1 MSKFTDF
8 FYIFSKFA
16 TSLVLFIL
24 LIFTAYALYK
34 SYVGVDNI
42 SLEFEDR
49 LNLISNG
56 IKKNS
61 TKIFN
66 YENSINEN
74 KNFLIE
80 IKKNLLQKNYEEK
93 ILNLE
98 KQNKLLLK
106 QITKINDS
114 LSKLNI
120 TENTNFDTNANN
132 LRNNNIKQIL
142 SLKEMILLKYKE
154 GNDIKREVEM
164 LENFAL
170 NTPLNIFEK
179 IYLIQS
185 KNFYGKE
192 KLIVEFNLSL
202 EKYVKHKFIMKN
214 QNSVIGFLF
223 KYINIKPN
231 NLSIYEN
238 ADLNILIRAK
248 KHLEIEEYENSLNQ
262 VMSLNDDF
270 TNFFGTWVS
279 QIKMIIDLNKYLSK
293 VS

>member
-1 MSKFTDF
+1 MSKFADF

-34 SYVGVDNI
+34 SYAGVDNI
-42 SLEFEDR
+42 SLEFDDR
-49 LNLISNG
+49 LNVISNE

-61 TKIFN
+61 TKIFD

-74 KNFLIE
+74 KNFLKE
-80 IKKNLLQKNYEEK
+80 IKKNILQKNYEEK
-93 ILNLE
+93 ILSLE
-98 KQNKLLLK
+98 DQNKLLLK
-106 QITKINDS
+106 QIAKINDS
-114 LSKLNI
+114 LSKLKI
-120 TENTNFDTNANN
+120 TENTNLNTNSNN
-132 LRNNNIKQIL
+132 LKNNNKQIL

-154 GNDIKREVEM
+154 GRDVKREIEM

-170 NTPLNIFEK
+170 KTPLNIFEK
-179 IYLIQS
+179 LYLIQS

-202 EKYVKHKFIMKN
+202 EKYVKHKFIIKN

-248 KHLEIEEYENSLNQ
+248 KNLEIEEYENSLNQ
-262 VMSLNDDF
+262 VMSLNDDS
-270 TNFFGTWVS
+270 TNFFETWVS
-279 QIKMIIDLNKYLSK
+279 QIRMLIDLNKYLSK

>member
-1 MSKFTDF
+1 MSKFADF
-8 FYIFSKFA
+8 FYIFSKFT

-24 LIFTAYALYK
+24 LIFTAYALYR
-34 SYVGVDNI
+34 SYAGVDNI
-42 SLEFEDR
+42 SLEFDDR
-49 LNLISNG
+49 LNVISNE

-61 TKIFN
+61 TKIFD
-66 YENSINEN
+66 YENSINED
-74 KNFLIE
+74 KNFLRE
-80 IKKNLLQKNYEEK
+80 IKKNILQKDYEEK
-93 ILNLE
+93 ILSLE
-98 KQNKLLLK
+98 DQNKLLLK
-106 QITKINDS
+106 QIAKINDS
-114 LSKLNI
+114 LSKLKI
-120 TENTNFDTNANN
+120 TENTNLNTNSNN
-132 LRNNNIKQIL
+132 LKNNNKQIL

-154 GNDIKREVEM
+154 GSDVKREIEM

-179 IYLIQS
+179 LYLIQS

-202 EKYVKHKFIMKN
+202 EKYVKHKFIIKN

-248 KHLEIEEYENSLNQ
+248 NHLEIEEYENSLNQ
-262 VMSLNDDF
+262 VMSLNDDS
-270 TNFFGTWVS
+270 TNFFGNWVS
-279 QIKMIIDLNKYLSK
+279 QIKMLIDLNKYLSK

>member
-231 NLSIYEN
+231 NLNIYEN

-262 VMSLNDDF
+262 VMSLNDDT

-279 QIKMIIDLNKYLSK
+279 QIKMLIDLNKNLSK

>member
-1 MSKFTDF
+1 
-8 FYIFSKFA
+8 
-16 TSLVLFIL
+16 
-24 LIFTAYALYK
+24 
-34 SYVGVDNI
+34 VGVDNI
-42 SLEFEDR
+42 SLEFDDR
-49 LNLISNG
+49 LNLISGG

-61 TKIFN
+61 IKIID

-80 IKKNLLQKNYEEK
+80 IKNNLLQKNYEEK

-106 QITKINDS
+106 QITKINEN
-114 LSKLNI
+114 LSNLKI
-120 TENTNFDTNANN
+120 TENTNFNTNANN
-132 LRNNNIKQIL
+132 LRNTNIKQIL

-154 GNDIKREVEM
+154 GKDIKKEIEM

-202 EKYVKHKFIMKN
+202 EKYVKHKFVMKN
-214 QNSVIGFLF
+214 QNSVIGFLL

-262 VMSLNDDF
+262 VMSLNDDT

-279 QIKMIIDLNKYLSK
+279 QIKMLIDLNKNLSK

>member
-154 GNDIKREVEM
+154 GKNIKREVEM

-170 NTPLNIFEK
+170 NTSLNIFEK

-192 KLIVEFNLSL
+192 KLIIEFNLSL

>member
-49 LNLISNG
+49 LNFISNG

-80 IKKNLLQKNYEEK
+80 IKNNLLQKNYEEK

-106 QITKINDS
+106 QITKINDN
-114 LSKLNI
+114 LSKLKI
-120 TENTNFDTNANN
+120 TENTNFNTNANN

-154 GNDIKREVEM
+154 GKDIKREVEM

-170 NTPLNIFEK
+170 NTSLNIFEK

-202 EKYVKHKFIMKN
+202 EKYVKHKFVMKN
-214 QNSVIGFLF
+214 QNSVIGFLL

-262 VMSLNDDF
+262 VMSLNDDT

-279 QIKMIIDLNKYLSK
+279 QIKMLIDLNKNLSK

>member
-1 MSKFTDF
+1 MSKFADF

-34 SYVGVDNI
+34 SYAGVDNI
-42 SLEFEDR
+42 SLEFDDR
-49 LNLISNG
+49 LNVISNE

-61 TKIFN
+61 TKIFD

-74 KNFLIE
+74 KNFLKE
-80 IKKNLLQKNYEEK
+80 IKKNILQKDYEEK
-93 ILNLE
+93 ILSLE
-98 KQNKLLLK
+98 DQNKLLLK
-106 QITKINDS
+106 QIAKINDS
-114 LSKLNI
+114 LSKLKI
-120 TENTNFDTNANN
+120 TENTNLNTNSNN
-132 LRNNNIKQIL
+132 LKNNNKQIL

-154 GNDIKREVEM
+154 GRDVKREIEM

-170 NTPLNIFEK
+170 KTPLNIFEK
-179 IYLIQS
+179 LYLIQS

-202 EKYVKHKFIMKN
+202 EKYVKHKFIIKN

-248 KHLEIEEYENSLNQ
+248 KNLEIEEYENSLNQ
-262 VMSLNDDF
+262 VMSLNDDS
-270 TNFFGTWVS
+270 TNFFETWVS
-279 QIKMIIDLNKYLSK
+279 QIRMLIDLNKYLSK

>member
-1 MSKFTDF
+1 MSKFADF

-34 SYVGVDNI
+34 SYAGVDNI
-42 SLEFEDR
+42 SLEFDDR
-49 LNLISNG
+49 LNVISNE

-61 TKIFN
+61 TKIFD

-74 KNFLIE
+74 KNFLRE
-80 IKKNLLQKNYEEK
+80 IKKNILQKNYEEK
-93 ILNLE
+93 ILSLE
-98 KQNKLLLK
+98 DQNKLLLK
-106 QITKINDS
+106 QIAKINDS
-114 LSKLNI
+114 LSKLKI
-120 TENTNFDTNANN
+120 TENINLNTNSNN
-132 LRNNNIKQIL
+132 LKNNNKQIL

-154 GNDIKREVEM
+154 GRDVKREIEM

-170 NTPLNIFEK
+170 KTPLNIFEK
-179 IYLIQS
+179 LYLIQS

-202 EKYVKHKFIMKN
+202 EKYVKHKFIIKN

-248 KHLEIEEYENSLNQ
+248 KNLEIEEYENSLNQ
-262 VMSLNDDF
+262 VMSLDDDS
-270 TNFFGTWVS
+270 TNFFEIWVS
-279 QIKMIIDLNKYLSK
+279 QIRMLVDLNKYLSK

>member
-120 TENTNFDTNANN
+120 TENTNFNTNANN

-154 GNDIKREVEM
+154 GKDIKREIEM

-202 EKYVKHKFIMKN
+202 EKYVKHKFVMKN
-214 QNSVIGFLF
+214 QNSVIGFLL

-248 KHLEIEEYENSLNQ
+248 KYLEIEEYENSLNQ
-262 VMSLNDDF
+262 VMSLNDDT

-279 QIKMIIDLNKYLSK
+279 QIKMLIDLNKNLSK

>member
-1 MSKFTDF
+1 MSKFADF

-34 SYVGVDNI
+34 SYAGVDNI
-42 SLEFEDR
+42 SLEFDDR
-49 LNLISNG
+49 LNVISNE

-61 TKIFN
+61 TKIFD

-74 KNFLIE
+74 KNFLRE
-80 IKKNLLQKNYEEK
+80 IKKNILQKDYEEK
-93 ILNLE
+93 ILSLE
-98 KQNKLLLK
+98 DQNKLLLK
-106 QITKINDS
+106 QIAKINDS
-114 LSKLNI
+114 LSKLKI
-120 TENTNFDTNANN
+120 TENTNLNTNSNN
-132 LRNNNIKQIL
+132 LKNNNKQIL

-154 GNDIKREVEM
+154 GRDVKREIEM

-170 NTPLNIFEK
+170 KTPLNIFEK
-179 IYLIQS
+179 LYLIQS

-202 EKYVKHKFIMKN
+202 EKYVKHKFIIKN

-248 KHLEIEEYENSLNQ
+248 KNLEIEEYENSLNQ
-262 VMSLNDDF
+262 VMSLNDDS
-270 TNFFGTWVS
+270 TNFFETWVN
-279 QIKMIIDLNKYLSK
+279 QIRMLIDLNKYLSK

>member
-34 SYVGVDNI
+34 SYAGVDNI
-42 SLEFEDR
+42 SLEFDDR
-49 LNLISNG
+49 LNVISNE

-61 TKIFN
+61 TKIFD

-74 KNFLIE
+74 KNFLRE
-80 IKKNLLQKNYEEK
+80 IKKNILQKDYEEK

-98 KQNKLLLK
+98 DQNKLLLE
-106 QITKINDS
+106 QIVKINDS
-114 LSKLNI
+114 LNKLKI
-120 TENTNFDTNANN
+120 TENINLNTNSNN
-132 LRNNNIKQIL
+132 LKNNNKQIL

-154 GNDIKREVEM
+154 GKDVKREIEM

-170 NTPLNIFEK
+170 KTPLNIFEK
-179 IYLIQS
+179 LYLIQS

-202 EKYVKHKFIMKN
+202 EKYVKHKFIIKN

-248 KHLEIEEYENSLNQ
+248 KNLEIEEYENSLNQ
-262 VMSLNDDF
+262 VMSLNDDS
-270 TNFFGTWVS
+270 TNFFEIWVS
-279 QIKMIIDLNKYLSK
+279 QIRMLIDLNKYLSK

>member
-1 MSKFTDF
+1 MSKFADF

-42 SLEFEDR
+42 SLEFDDR
-49 LNLISNG
+49 LNVISNE

-61 TKIFN
+61 TKIFD

-74 KNFLIE
+74 KNFLRE
-80 IKKNLLQKNYEEK
+80 IKKNILQKNYEEK
-93 ILNLE
+93 ILSLE
-98 KQNKLLLK
+98 DQNKLLLK

-114 LSKLNI
+114 LSKLKI
-120 TENTNFDTNANN
+120 TENTNLNTNSNN
-132 LRNNNIKQIL
+132 LKNNNKQIL

-154 GNDIKREVEM
+154 GRDVKREIEM

-170 NTPLNIFEK
+170 KTPLNIFEK
-179 IYLIQS
+179 LYLIQS

-202 EKYVKHKFIMKN
+202 EKYVKHKFIIKN

-248 KHLEIEEYENSLNQ
+248 KNLEIEEYENSLNQ
-262 VMSLNDDF
+262 VMSLNDDS
-270 TNFFGTWVS
+270 TNFFETWVN
-279 QIKMIIDLNKYLSK
+279 QIRMLIDLNKYLSR

>member
-1 MSKFTDF
+1 MSKFADF

-34 SYVGVDNI
+34 SYAGVDNI
-42 SLEFEDR
+42 SLEFDDR
-49 LNLISNG
+49 LNVISNE

-61 TKIFN
+61 TKIFD

-74 KNFLIE
+74 KNFLRE
-80 IKKNLLQKNYEEK
+80 IKKNILQKNYEEK
-93 ILNLE
+93 ILSLE
-98 KQNKLLLK
+98 DQNKLLLK
-106 QITKINDS
+106 QIAKINDS
-114 LSKLNI
+114 LSKLKI
-120 TENTNFDTNANN
+120 TENINLNTNSNN
-132 LRNNNIKQIL
+132 LKNNNKQIL

-154 GNDIKREVEM
+154 GRDVKREIEM

-170 NTPLNIFEK
+170 KTPLNIFEK
-179 IYLIQS
+179 LYLIQS

-202 EKYVKHKFIMKN
+202 EKYVKHKFIIKN

-248 KHLEIEEYENSLNQ
+248 KNLEIEEYENSLNQ
-262 VMSLNDDF
+262 VMSLNDDS
-270 TNFFGTWVS
+270 TNFFETWVN
-279 QIKMIIDLNKYLSK
+279 QIRMLIDLNKYLSR

>member
-154 GNDIKREVEM
+154 GKDIKREVEM

-279 QIKMIIDLNKYLSK
+279 QIKMLIDLNKNLSK

>member
-1 MSKFTDF
+1 MSKFADF

-34 SYVGVDNI
+34 SYAGVDNI
-42 SLEFEDR
+42 SLEFDDR
-49 LNLISNG
+49 LNVISNE

-61 TKIFN
+61 TKIFD

-74 KNFLIE
+74 KNFLRE
-80 IKKNLLQKNYEEK
+80 IKKDILQKDYEEK
-93 ILNLE
+93 ILSLE
-98 KQNKLLLK
+98 NQNKLLLK
-106 QITKINDS
+106 QIAKINDS
-114 LSKLNI
+114 LSKLKI
-120 TENTNFDTNANN
+120 TENTNLNTNFNN
-132 LRNNNIKQIL
+132 LKNNNKQIL

-154 GNDIKREVEM
+154 GRDVKREIEM

-170 NTPLNIFEK
+170 KTPLNIFEK
-179 IYLIQS
+179 LYLIQS

-202 EKYVKHKFIMKN
+202 EKYVKHKFIIKN

-248 KHLEIEEYENSLNQ
+248 KNLEIEEYENSLNQ
-262 VMSLNDDF
+262 VMSLNDDS
-270 TNFFGTWVS
+270 TNFFETWVN
-279 QIKMIIDLNKYLSK
+279 QIRMLIDLNKYLSK

>member
-1 MSKFTDF
+1 MSKFADF

-34 SYVGVDNI
+34 SYAGVDNI
-42 SLEFEDR
+42 SLEFDDR
-49 LNLISNG
+49 LNVISNE

-61 TKIFN
+61 TKIFD

-74 KNFLIE
+74 KNFLRE
-80 IKKNLLQKNYEEK
+80 IKKNILQKDYEEK
-93 ILNLE
+93 ILSLE
-98 KQNKLLLK
+98 DQNKLLLK
-106 QITKINDS
+106 QIAKINDS
-114 LSKLNI
+114 LSKLKI
-120 TENTNFDTNANN
+120 TENTNLNTNSNN
-132 LRNNNIKQIL
+132 LKNNNKQIL
-142 SLKEMILLKYKE
+142 SLKEMILLKYKGGGDVKKE
-154 GNDIKREVEM
+154 IEM

-170 NTPLNIFEK
+170 KTPSNIFEK
-179 IYLIQS
+179 LYLIQS

-202 EKYVKHKFIMKN
+202 EKYVKHKFIIKN

-248 KHLEIEEYENSLNQ
+248 KNLEIEEYENSLNQ
-262 VMSLNDDF
+262 VMSLDDDS
-270 TNFFGTWVS
+270 TNFFEIWIS
-279 QIKMIIDLNKYLSK
+279 QIRMLIDLNKYLSK

>member
-120 TENTNFDTNANN
+120 TENTNFNTNANN

-154 GNDIKREVEM
+154 GKDIKREVEM

-231 NLSIYEN
+231 NLNIYEN

>member
-1 MSKFTDF
+1 MSKFADF

-34 SYVGVDNI
+34 SYAGVDNI
-42 SLEFEDR
+42 SLEFDDR
-49 LNLISNG
+49 LNVISNE

-61 TKIFN
+61 TNIFD

-74 KNFLIE
+74 KNFLRE
-80 IKKNLLQKNYEEK
+80 IKKNILQKDYEEK
-93 ILNLE
+93 ILSLE
-98 KQNKLLLK
+98 DQNKLLLK
-106 QITKINDS
+106 QIAKINDS
-114 LSKLNI
+114 LSKLKI
-120 TENTNFDTNANN
+120 TENTNLNTNSNN
-132 LRNNNIKQIL
+132 LKNNNKQIL

-154 GNDIKREVEM
+154 GRDVKREIEM

-170 NTPLNIFEK
+170 KTPLNIFEK
-179 IYLIQS
+179 LYLIQS

-202 EKYVKHKFIMKN
+202 EKYVKHKFIIKN

-248 KHLEIEEYENSLNQ
+248 KNLEIEEYENSLNQ
-262 VMSLNDDF
+262 VMSLNDDS
-270 TNFFGTWVS
+270 TNFFETWVS
-279 QIKMIIDLNKYLSK
+279 QIRMLIDLNKYLSK

>member
-1 MSKFTDF
+1 MSKFADF

-34 SYVGVDNI
+34 SYAGVDNI
-42 SLEFEDR
+42 SLEFDDR
-49 LNLISNG
+49 LNVISNE

-61 TKIFN
+61 TKIFD

-74 KNFLIE
+74 KNFLRE
-80 IKKNLLQKNYEEK
+80 IKKNILQKDYEEK
-93 ILNLE
+93 ILSLE
-98 KQNKLLLK
+98 DQNKLLLK
-106 QITKINDS
+106 QIAKINDS
-114 LSKLNI
+114 LSKLKI
-120 TENTNFDTNANN
+120 TENTNLNTNSNN
-132 LRNNNIKQIL
+132 LKNNNKQIL

-154 GNDIKREVEM
+154 GSDVKREIEM

-170 NTPLNIFEK
+170 KTPLNIFEK
-179 IYLIQS
+179 LYLIQS

-202 EKYVKHKFIMKN
+202 EKYVKHKFIIKN

-248 KHLEIEEYENSLNQ
+248 KSLEIEEYENSLNQ
-262 VMSLNDDF
+262 VMSLDDDS
-270 TNFFGTWVS
+270 TNFFEIWVS
-279 QIKMIIDLNKYLSK
+279 QIKNAY
-293 VS
+293 

>member
-1 MSKFTDF
+1 MSKFADF

-24 LIFTAYALYK
+24 LIFTAYALYR
-34 SYVGVDNI
+34 SYAGVENI
-42 SLEFEDR
+42 SLEFDDR
-49 LNLISNG
+49 LNVISNE

-61 TKIFN
+61 TKIFD

-74 KNFLIE
+74 KNFLRE
-80 IKKNLLQKNYEEK
+80 IKKNTLQKDYEEK
-93 ILNLE
+93 ILSLE
-98 KQNKLLLK
+98 DQNKLFIK

-114 LSKLNI
+114 LSKLKI
-120 TENTNFDTNANN
+120 TENTNLNTNSNN
-132 LRNNNIKQIL
+132 LRNNNKQIL

-154 GNDIKREVEM
+154 GRDVKREIEM

-170 NTPLNIFEK
+170 KTPLNIFEK
-179 IYLIQS
+179 LYLIQS

-202 EKYVKHKFIMKN
+202 EKYVKHKFIIKN

-248 KHLEIEEYENSLNQ
+248 KNLEIEEYENSLNQ
-262 VMSLNDDF
+262 VMSLDDNS
-270 TNFFGTWVS
+270 TNFFEIWVS
-279 QIKMIIDLNKYLSK
+279 QIRMLIDLNKYLSK

>member
-1 MSKFTDF
+1 MSKFADF

-42 SLEFEDR
+42 SLEFDDR
-49 LNLISNG
+49 LNIISNE

-61 TKIFN
+61 TKIFD

-74 KNFLIE
+74 KNFLRE
-80 IKKNLLQKNYEEK
+80 IKKNTLQKNYEEK
-93 ILNLE
+93 ILSLE
-98 KQNKLLLK
+98 DQNKLLLK

-114 LSKLNI
+114 LSKLKI
-120 TENTNFDTNANN
+120 TENTNLNTNSNN
-132 LRNNNIKQIL
+132 LKNNNKQIL

-154 GNDIKREVEM
+154 GRDVKREIEM

-170 NTPLNIFEK
+170 KTPLNIFEK
-179 IYLIQS
+179 LYLIQS

-202 EKYVKHKFIMKN
+202 EKYVKHKFIIKN

-248 KHLEIEEYENSLNQ
+248 KNLEIEEYENSLNQ
-262 VMSLNDDF
+262 VMSLDDDS
-270 TNFFGTWVS
+270 TNFFEIWVS
-279 QIKMIIDLNKYLSK
+279 QIRMLVDLNKYLSK